1 MCSQLASCANDIT
14 RTYTPHTYLIT
25 SYYRLQFD
33 SCPVMSCL
41 VNSIRFGSVRFNP
54 QVINNRYLPHMSLSL
69 SLSLSDSRFTVLN
82 VPVQYSVYSILFY
95 SVPRNG
101 YIELHYNTR
110 KLLDDITLYHSSS
123 IRIRFSR
130 FGGHSLSA
138 GVLLVH
144 RCAPVVHV
152 HVHATSFRVQ

>member
-54 QVINNRYLPHMSLSL
+54 HVTNNRYLPHMSLFL
-69 SLSLSDSRFTVLN
+69 SLSPIRALR
-82 VPVQYSVYSILFY
+82 YSMYLYNTQSILFY